1 MTPATIEI
9 HHSSTRELLVRRVR
23 IVLGVCLLGG
33 VVFGTLDLVNW
44 RPEILVS
51 FLGKL
56 VGMSLAVIAMV
67 AIGQRWVVPR
77 TWAIAVFVVSL
88 CYVVTAVDRILLPD
102 REYHTTALLF
112 VGAAMTTSVIVPW
125 GVVGQLITVA
135 VGAVCMLV
143 AIYAR
148 DGSLAAVASDPSAAV
163 VIAFLLSLG
172 AAREVERY
180 RLGHRPRARPTG

>member
-9 HHSSTRELLVRRVR
+9 RHSSTRELLVRGVR
-23 IVLGVCLLGG
+23 IGLGVCILGG

-77 TWAIAVFVVSL
+77 TWAIAVFVVSV
-88 CYVVTAVDRILLPD
+88 CYIVTATDRILLPD

-112 VGAAMTTSVIVPW
+112 VGAAMTTSAVLP
-125 GVVGQLITVA
+125 GGLLGQRLRVA
-135 VGAVCMLV
+135 VGAACMLV

-148 DGSLAAVASDPSAAV
+148 DGSLGAVASDPSAAV
-163 VIAFLLSLG
+163 VIAFLLS
-172 AAREVERY
+172 
-180 RLGHRPRARPTG
+180 